1 VGPQYYKGMLI
12 TRPSGQQVGQRAQA
26 WTVRR
31 LEVVVFAENTV
42 RGTGLLGEHG
52 LGFWVDA
59 DGRKL
64 LFDTG
69 QGKVLNENVRQ
80 LGIHLEGIE
89 AVAISHGHYD
99 HTGGLHTALECAR
112 RAKVYLHPAAL
123 QKKYSRQDK
132 PPHRSIGI
140 PSPDE
145 QAVRHRARNVI
156 WTAQPSEI
164 VPGVWVTG
172 EIPRITN
179 FEEVGGPF
187 YLDRACTQ
195 PDPLADDQALYVE
208 SAKGIVVLLGCAH
221 AGVVNTLEYVSRI
234 TGRKGIHA
242 VLGGMHLLRASR
254 RRIEATGDALERFK
268 VRVIAPGHC
277 TGAAAV
283 ACLWNRFPS
292 RVKECS
298 TGSRFVFQ

>member
-1 VGPQYYKGMLI
+1 MLI
-12 TRPSGQQVGQRAQA
+12 THSGWREPGRVVQA
-26 WTVRR
+26 TTGRR
-31 LEVVVFAENTV
+31 LELVVLAENTV
-42 RGTGLLGEHG
+42 RGAGLLGEHG
-52 LGFWVDA
+52 LAFWINA

-69 QGKVLNENVRQ
+69 QGKVLQENARQ
-80 LGIHLEGIE
+80 LGIRLGGIE

-99 HTGGLHTALECAR
+99 HTGGLHVAFERAR

-145 QAVRHRARNVI
+145 QAVRHRARHVI
-156 WTAQPSEI
+156 CTAQPSEI
-164 VPGVWVTG
+164 VPGVHITG
-172 EIPRITN
+172 EIPRITD
-179 FEEVGGPF
+179 FEDVGGPF
-187 YLDRACTQ
+187 YLDRTCTQ

-208 SAKGIVVLLGCAH
+208 SVDGIVVLLGCAH

-234 TGRKGIHA
+234 TGRKRLHA

-283 ACLWNRFPS
+283 AYLWNRFPS
-292 RVKECS
+292 EVKECAA
-298 TGSRFVFQ
+298 GSRFVFP

>member
-1 VGPQYYKGMLI
+1 MLV
-12 TRPSGQQVGQRAQA
+12 TRARGREPDQPAQA
-26 WTVRR
+26 TTGRR
-31 LEVVVFAENTV
+31 LEVVVLAENTV

-52 LGFWVDA
+52 LAFWIDA
-59 DGRKL
+59 DGRSL

-69 QGKVLNENVRQ
+69 QGKVLQENARQ
-80 LGIHLEGIE
+80 LGIHFGGVE
-89 AVAISHGHYD
+89 AVALSHGHYD
-99 HTGGLHTALECAR
+99 HSGGLHVALQRAR

-123 QKKYSRQDK
+123 HEKYSRRDA

-140 PSPDE
+140 PRSDE
-145 QAVRHRARNVI
+145 RAVQTGGRNVI
-156 WTAQPSEI
+156 WTKQPFEI
-164 VPGVWVTG
+164 VPGVHVTG

-179 FEEVGGPF
+179 FEDVGGPF

-195 PDPLADDQALYVE
+195 PDLLADDQALYVE
-208 SAKGIVVLLGCAH
+208 SAAGMVVLLGCAH

-234 TGRKGIHA
+234 AGRKRIHA
-242 VLGGMHLLRASR
+242 VLGGMHLLRAPR
-254 RRIEATGDALERFK
+254 RRIESTGDALERFK

-283 ACLWNRFPS
+283 AYLWNRFPS
-292 RVKECS
+292 RVTECA

>member
-1 VGPQYYKGMLI
+1 MNK
-12 TRPSGQQVGQRAQA
+12 
-26 WTVRR
+26 
-31 LEVVVFAENTV
+31 
-42 RGTGLLGEHG
+42 
-52 LGFWVDA
+52 
-59 DGRKL
+59 
-64 LFDTG
+64 
-69 QGKVLNENVRQ
+69 
-80 LGIHLEGIE
+80 
-89 AVAISHGHYD
+89 
-99 HTGGLHTALECAR
+99 
-112 RAKVYLHPAAL
+112 
-123 QKKYSRQDK
+123 
-132 PPHRSIGI
+132 RS
-140 PSPDE
+140 D
-145 QAVRHRARNVI
+145 
-156 WTAQPSEI
+156 I

-234 TGRKGIHA
+234 TGRKRIYA

>member
-1 VGPQYYKGMLI
+1 MRMLM
-12 TRPSGQQVGQRAQA
+12 TRTGGRSLDQPTRTAKVH
-26 WTVRR
+26 R
-31 LEVVVFAENTV
+31 LEVVVLAENTV
-42 RGTGLLGEHG
+42 RKTGLLGEHG
-52 LGFWVDA
+52 LGFWIDA

-69 QGKVLNENVRQ
+69 QGKVLQENARQ

-99 HTGGLHTALECAR
+99 HTGGLHVVFERAR
-112 RAKVYLHPAAL
+112 RAKVCLHPAAL

-140 PSPDE
+140 PLPDE
-145 QAVRHRARNVI
+145 QAVRRRARSLI
-156 WTAQPSEI
+156 WTTQPTEI
-164 VPGVWVTG
+164 VPGVYITG

-179 FEEVGGPF
+179 FEDVGGPF
-187 YLDRACTQ
+187 YTDRTCTQ

-221 AGVVNTLEYVSRI
+221 AGAVNTLEYVSRI
-234 TGRKGIHA
+234 TRRKRIHA

-268 VRVIAPGHC
+268 VRVMAPGHC
-277 TGAAAV
+277 TGVTAV
-283 ACLWNRFPS
+283 AYLWNRFPS
-292 RVKECS
+292 QIKEC
-298 TGSRFVFQ
+298 TIGARFVFQ

>member
-1 VGPQYYKGMLI
+1 MLI
-12 TRPSGQQVGQRAQA
+12 TQPSGRQGGQRAQA
-26 WTVRR
+26 RIVHR
-31 LEVVVFAENTV
+31 LEVVVLAENTV
-42 RGTGLLGEHG
+42 RGRGLLGEHG
-52 LGFWVDA
+52 LAFWISVG
-59 DGRKL
+59 GRSV

-69 QGKVLNENVRQ
+69 QGKVLNENARQ

-99 HTGGLHTALECAR
+99 HTGGLHTVLECAR
-112 RAKVYLHPAAL
+112 RAKVYLHPAAF

-145 QAVRHRARNVI
+145 QAVRQRARNVI

-164 VPGVWVTG
+164 LPGLRVTG
-172 EIPRITN
+172 EIPRITD
-179 FEEVGGPF
+179 FEDVGGPF
-187 YLDRACTQ
+187 YVDRTCTQ

-208 SAKGIVVLLGCAH
+208 SAKGIVVLLGCTH

-234 TGRKGIHA
+234 TGRTRIHA

-268 VRVIAPGHC
+268 VRVVAPGHC
-277 TGAAAV
+277 TGVAAV
-283 ACLWNRFPS
+283 AYLWNRFPS
-292 RVKECS
+292 QVKECA

>member
-1 VGPQYYKGMLI
+1 MGMLM
-12 TRPSGQQVGQRAQA
+12 TRTGGRSLDQPPRTAKVH
-26 WTVRR
+26 R
-31 LEVVVFAENTV
+31 LEVVVLAENTV
-42 RGTGLLGEHG
+42 HRKRLLGEHG
-52 LGFWVDA
+52 LGFWIDA

-69 QGKVLNENVRQ
+69 QGKVLQENARQ
-80 LGIHLEGIE
+80 LGIRLEGIE

-99 HTGGLHTALECAR
+99 HTGGLHVVFERAR
-112 RAKVYLHPAAL
+112 RSKVCLHPAAL

-140 PSPDE
+140 PLPDE
-145 QAVRHRARNVI
+145 QAVRHRAHNLI
-156 WTAQPSEI
+156 WTTQPTEI
-164 VPGVWVTG
+164 VPGVYITG

-179 FEEVGGPF
+179 FEDVGGPF
-187 YLDRACTQ
+187 YTDRTCTH

-221 AGVVNTLEYVSRI
+221 AGAVNTLEYVSRI
-234 TGRKGIHA
+234 TGRKRIHA

-268 VRVIAPGHC
+268 VRIMAPGHC
-277 TGAAAV
+277 TGVAAV
-283 ACLWNRFPS
+283 AYFWNRFPS
-292 RVKECS
+292 QVKECT
-298 TGSRFVFQ
+298 TGARFVFQ